1 MVTAATPGCI
11 SAPHSCRSVGKW
23 TSQGIFIDLSFYTPG
38 YERDKRLPTSSFHYR
53 MLGLI
58 GGGMFLDAFEIYLQG
73 AVLAALLG

>member
-38 YERDKRLPTSSFHYR
+38 YERDKPLLVLIRFLPF
-53 MLGLI
+53 LLI
-58 GGGMFLDAFEIYLQG
+58 
-73 AVLAALLG
+73 